1 MTCEISDDFFFLTLA
16 HLIDTVGILSSKE
29 LMLNRRS
36 RTSQRPLPVHQT
48 KTQSQGMQKRSRNS
62 AKERERV
69 QLQSNILS
77 RIQRLQPVQ
86 IPLERSFRDVRDE
99 PSNHSLPVPNVNFSD
114 VFSQFNTERPNSSSR
129 SSSFYPQS
137 HGLRNLKGYRTPN
150 TPAIPIGHSTNQSET
165 IGSSSQTYVDQYR
178 LESPPMHLQSSSGSP
193 ANRTGALN
201 FSQATGNSTQTY
213 LDEYGLETL
222 PMDLPPSSG
231 SHANRIGRL
240 ERYVSEPGE
249 SQGAVS
255 EAEQVLHEAQEMI
268 SMFDTA
274 QLITPTA
281 PKGQRGRRRT
291 VPYLPSERQAKNKG
305 LSRALKGI
313 KKRLQYINDIQED
326 YDYFFYGRG
335 HARQNLILYSD
346 KLDGIQRSSSL
357 QIIHAE
363 LQKFTKNPRPV
374 APVTYEERFPATGLP
389 SNPSLEDSYGHF
401 SKTQTAKSVKTIFT
415 MLQRAG
421 FIREARSRTANLEWY
436 MHRFKPFFLGESRI
450 SAVML
455 WSAFSNMQYDGSTG
469 VGYKYK
475 ELKRKHFIGLMQSL
489 DLLAK
494 ARGEPPLPSDVD
506 FSGNVLLRA
515 ASTAV
520 VLPQLTVF
528 DATPARSQENVSAP
542 VHISPPVT

>member
-1 MTCEISDDFFFLTLA
+1 MS
-16 HLIDTVGILSSKE
+16 
-29 LMLNRRS
+29 NRRS
-36 RTSQRPLPVHQT
+36 RTTQRPLPLHQT
-48 KTQSQGMQKRSRNS
+48 RTQSQGMQKRSRNS

-69 QLQSNILS
+69 QLQSNVLS

-86 IPLERSFRDVRDE
+86 IPLERSFQDYQDQ
-99 PSNHSLPVPNVNFSD
+99 PSNHSLPVPNVNFTD
-114 VFSQFNTERPNSSSR
+114 VFSQVNTQRPNSSSR
-129 SSSFYPQS
+129 SSPFYPQS
-137 HGLRNLKGYRTPN
+137 YGLRNLKGYRTPK
-150 TPAIPIGHSTNQSET
+150 TPAIPIGGSTNHSES
-165 IGSSSQTYVDQYR
+165 IGSSSPTYWDANRV
-178 LESPPMHLQSSSGSP
+178 ESPPMHLQSSSGSP

-201 FSQATGNSTQTY
+201 YSQATGNSTQTY
-213 LDEYGLETL
+213 FDEYRMDSS
-222 PMDLPPSSG
+222 PMHLQPSSG
-231 SHANRIGRL
+231 SHANRTGRL
-240 ERYVSEPGE
+240 ERYITEPGE

-268 SMFDTA
+268 SMFDTGPR
-274 QLITPTA
+274 TPTA

-291 VPYLPSERQAKNKG
+291 VPYSPSEWQAKKKG

-313 KKRLQYINDIQED
+313 KIRLQYIDDVQED
-326 YDYFFYGRG
+326 YDYFFYGRS
-335 HARQNLILYSD
+335 RTRKNLILYSHR
-346 KLDGIQRSSSL
+346 LEGIHKSSSM
-357 QIIHAE
+357 QIIHDE
-363 LQKFTKNPRPV
+363 LQKFTMNPKSV
-374 APVTYEERFPATGLP
+374 APVTYEERFPAAGLP

-421 FIREARSRTANLEWY
+421 FIREARSRSANLDWY
-436 MHRFKPFFLGESRI
+436 MNRFKPFFLRESRI

-455 WSAFSNMQYDGSTG
+455 WSAFSDMQYAGSTG

-494 ARGEPPLPSDVD
+494 ARGDPPLPSDVD

-520 VLPQLTVF
+520 VLPQPTIV
-528 DATPARSQENVSAP
+528 DVVSGTPSISQGNGSAP
-542 VHISPPVT
+542 VNISPPVTQFNLDFRIGFFRFFRFSRYIRFRG